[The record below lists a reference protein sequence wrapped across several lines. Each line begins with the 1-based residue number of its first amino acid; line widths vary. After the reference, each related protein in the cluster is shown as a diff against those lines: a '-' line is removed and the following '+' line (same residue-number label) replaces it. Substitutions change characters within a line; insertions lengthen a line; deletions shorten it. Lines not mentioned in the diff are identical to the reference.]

1 VKKGLIRRI
10 YESVEMAKNTVPYLV
25 QAQNIVEKLKG
36 KSSYSVRK
44 TVCVPPRYWDRKFLI
59 TNIIDVEKSEKSFT
73 CCLL

>member
-1 VKKGLIRRI
+1 
-10 YESVEMAKNTVPYLV
+10 MAKNTIPYRIRSKVYRSLV